1 MRYGVNMKTIL
12 IIEDDVQINDMLKVL
27 LSKNGFE
34 TISAYSGT
42 EGLLAFNDNVD
53 LVLLDLMLPGKSGD
67 EIIGE
72 IKGKK
77 NVPVIVSSAIT
88 DVQKKVDLF
97 SLGADDYV
105 TKPFDNDELLARI
118 VARIKM
124 YDKLTSDGSQDG
136 SIDDIITY
144 KDITLDRGRR
154 IASCNDTEMN
164 LSKIEYDIL
173 ALLVENKSRTCTK
186 GMIYDIVW
194 EYEGNDD
201 DNALNVHMSNIRRK
215 LKKCNADNDYIET
228 VWGVGYR
235 LKK

>member
-1 MRYGVNMKTIL
+1 MKTIL

-27 LSKNGFE
+27 LGKNGFE

-42 EGLLAFNDNVD
+42 EALLAFNENVD

-72 IKGKK
+72 IKAKK
-77 NVPVIVSSAIT
+77 NVPIIVSSAIT

-118 VARIKM
+118 IARIKL
-124 YDKLTSDGSQDG
+124 YDKLSGDISQDENVEDV
-136 SIDDIITY
+136 IVY
-144 KDITLDRGRR
+144 KDIELDRGRR
-154 IASCNDTEMN
+154 IASCNDTVMN
-164 LSKIEYDIL
+164 LSKIEFDIL
-173 ALLVENKSRTCTK
+173 ALLIENKSRTCTK

-201 DNALNVHMSNIRRK
+201 DNALNVHMSNIRKK
-215 LKKCNADNDYIET
+215 LKKCNKDGDYIET

>member
-1 MRYGVNMKTIL
+1 MKTIL

-42 EGLLAFNDNVD
+42 EGLLAYNDDVD

-72 IKGKK
+72 IKAKK
-77 NVPVIVSSAIT
+77 NVPIIVSSAIT

-118 VARIKM
+118 IARIKM
-124 YDKLTSDGSQDG
+124 YDKLSGDGNQDG
-136 SIDDIITY
+136 IIEDLITY
-144 KDITLDRGRR
+144 KDVVLDRGRR
-154 IASCNDTEMN
+154 IASCNEVEMN
-164 LSKIEYDIL
+164 LSKIEFDIL

-201 DNALNVHMSNIRRK
+201 DNALNVHMSNIRKK
-215 LKKCNADNDYIET
+215 LKKCNKDADYIET